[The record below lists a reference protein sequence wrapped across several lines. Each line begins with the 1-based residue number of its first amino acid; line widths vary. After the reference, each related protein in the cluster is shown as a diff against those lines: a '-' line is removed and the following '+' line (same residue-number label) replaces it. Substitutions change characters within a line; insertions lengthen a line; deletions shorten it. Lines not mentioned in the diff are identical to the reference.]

1 MVAKQLMAETGKT
14 KCKWWARVDGKR
26 SDMHCTG
33 TRDVLPRRRVITGHP
48 GPHGRSLQANSG
60 HPGGQPPGGESVS
73 GCVGGWMDGWVG
85 GCLDSGWVAMVA
97 KCIF

>member
-1 MVAKQLMAETGKT
+1 MAKQLMAETGKT

-33 TRDVLPRRRVITGHP
+33 TRDVLPRRRVITGHS

-60 HPGGQPPGGESVS
+60 QLQVNRQGVSRSV
-73 GCVGGWMDGWVG
+73 GVWVGGWMDGWEGVWTV
-85 GCLDSGWVAMVA
+85 DGWRWSPSVL
-97 KCIF
+97 F

>member
-33 TRDVLPRRRVITGHP
+33 TRDVLPRRRVITGH
-48 GPHGRSLQANSG
+48 SWAKLQVIAG
-60 HPGGQPPGGESVS
+60 QFRPITGQPPGGESVS